1 MSTGNQVEKPRFFI
15 DLLNYQYHIGNVAI
29 AHTHHSD
36 GDISQNVISLNP
48 HNMFDATHD
57 SDNSYF
63 KVAFKHPISVP
74 PGATMFVAV
83 LGHDFATKDVRGR
96 VLTHAGGAWAGDA
109 SNDGTISAS
118 SETCTSLVNGG
129 AGGTNWSPLF
139 DGWSLLTFS
148 PGTTE
153 SISSF
158 HLVTQNQTSSGASDG
173 RYGCFALGFV
183 YEPEFHADLKLNQS
197 VLMDGVKNK
206 QTKGGHT
213 YSVMNYTKPPN
224 WWTGSAWE
232 LTDPNSVIPPVAFSN
247 SRIGRRTWDIS
258 FSQLS
263 DRFYT
268 SGVPN
273 GVFPANNMV
282 NRNLVDVTNGNYSS
296 GEDYDSENGMF
307 NYDINNDR
315 SLYSTVY
322 HHTLGG
328 TLPFLFSP
336 SQDNSPQNF
345 AICRF
350 DKPGFKVQQKSYKKF
365 NIKMKI
371 NESW

>member
-15 DLLNYQYHIGNVAI
+15 DLLNYQYEIGNISNMSINDDGGVMNPQVLGFNPSRKFEQELETI
-29 AHTHHSD
+29 AYYQHFY
-36 GDISQNVISLNP
+36 IN
-48 HNMFDATHD
+48 
-57 SDNSYF
+57 F
-63 KVAFKHPISVP
+63 KNPISIP
-74 PGATMFVAV
+74 SNTDMFIAI
-83 LGHDFATKDVRGR
+83 LGHD
-96 VLTHAGGAWAGDA
+96 
-109 SNDGTISAS
+109 IAS
-118 SETCTSLVNGG
+118 SDYRMKFRFEMTNQDTYTEIVN
-129 AGGTNWSPLF
+129 ASVSPNDANIRAEY
-139 DGWSLLTFS
+139 DGWT
-148 PGTTE
+148 
-153 SISSF
+153 
-158 HLVTQNQTSSGASDG
+158 LVKFTPNQTDNINYFDFIAFTNSSQPPVQLKIGGLAM
-173 RYGCFALGFV
+173 GFI

-213 YSVMNYTKPPN
+213 YSIINYTKTPN

-232 LTDPNSVIPPVAFSN
+232 LTDPAAVTPPVAFSN

-282 NRNLVDVTNGNYSS
+282 NRNLADVANGNYSS
-296 GEDYDSENGMF
+296 GEDYDSETGMF

-328 TLPFLFSP
+328 TLPFIFSP
-336 SQDNSPQNF
+336 SADNSPQNF
-345 AICRF
+345 SICRF
-350 DKPGFKVQQKSYKKF
+350 SKPGFKVTQSSYKRF
-365 NIKMKI
+365 TTKMSI
-371 NESW
+371 QESW